1 MKVIEQLRL
10 WRADGTLNILI
21 NIHALS
27 PAILESLEWCDSVAV
42 LCGVLVFDFPP
53 RQTTSRRSKG

>member
-21 NIHALS
+21 NIHALT
-27 PAILESLEWCDSVAV
+27 PDILESLEWWDYFEA
-42 LCGVLVFDFPP
+42 
-53 RQTTSRRSKG
+53 